1 MSFCRIPTNDAY
13 RALPYLTDG
22 QDGTGGVLQV

>member
-1 MSFCRIPTNDAY
+1 MSCCSIPTKNAY
-13 RALPYLTDG
+13 RALPFLMDG